1 VKHLL
6 LFICLLLP
14 ALFLGAKEYAVE
26 LDAVPGEDQI
36 FFLDLGRTGA
46 DSATFRL
53 TTPDGK
59 PVRFS
64 FDMQLSRVVVP
75 GQFQSPV
82 NGYYSKEFAPAS
94 ERRFE
99 HPGFLSFKAV
109 PGVKKYIF
117 KFRDG
122 AKETRSLPDP
132 AVRGWWI
139 ELLRDPYLTNPR
151 YLAGPKGKYRMIPGG
166 GVEFTAPIHIPRTS
180 TIVDERVNGRRF
192 FALVRCEG
200 RFNLFAVRLRNAVL
214 THLPVV
220 SCYFPPSLGVLQD
233 ICAEG
238 LLPAKNAI
246 DPKVSFWTC
255 HYVKGPSVLKE
266 LHVQVPPM
274 GRELGVS
281 LKSDLFNE
289 GDVIGIVPHLG
300 MGEFPVPFESGG
312 IRGQRYGFWKG
323 KWTVSSVL
331 ADKRGRPVLRGSGRE
346 LPLRNTKE
354 GRYTL
359 TVRLS
364 LGGTPVMEKR
374 FPVKVQKGPF

>member
-1 VKHLL
+1 MKVPL
-6 LFICLLLP
+6 LFVCLLLP
-14 ALFLGAKEYAVE
+14 ALFLGAKEYTVE
-26 LDAVPGEDQI
+26 LDAVPGEAQI
-36 FFLDLGRTGA
+36 FFLDLGGTGA

-53 TTPDGK
+53 TTPDGR

-64 FDMQLSRVVVP
+64 FDMQLSRVVVE

-109 PGVKKYIF
+109 SGVKKYIF

-139 ELLRDPYLTNPR
+139 ELMRDPYLTNPR
-151 YLAGPKGKYRMIPGG
+151 YVAGPRGRYKMIPGG
-166 GVEFTAPIHIPRTS
+166 GVEFTAAIHVPRSS

-200 RFNLFAVRLRNAVL
+200 QFNLFAVRLRNAVL

-220 SCYFPPSLGVLQD
+220 SCYFPPRPGVMQD

-238 LLPAKNAI
+238 LLPAKDAI

-266 LHVQVPPM
+266 LHVQTPPV

-289 GDVIGIVPHLG
+289 GDVIGIVPHFG
-300 MGEFPVPFESGG
+300 IGEFPVPFESGG
-312 IRGQRYGFWKG
+312 IKG
-323 KWTVSSVL
+323 KRYAFWRGEWTVSSIL
-331 ADKRGRPVLRGSGRE
+331 ADEKGRPVLKGLGRE
-346 LPLRNTKE
+346 LSLRNIKE
-354 GRYTL
+354 GSYTL

-364 LGGTPVMEKR
+364 LDGSRVMEKR

>member
-1 VKHLL
+1 MKRLL
-6 LFICLLLP
+6 LLVSLLLP
-14 ALFLGAKEYAVE
+14 ALFLAAKEYTVE
-26 LDAVPGEDQI
+26 LDAVPGEAQI
-36 FFLDLGRTGA
+36 FFLDLGGTGA

-53 TTPDGK
+53 TTPDGR

-64 FDMQLSRVVVP
+64 FDMQLSRVVVE

-139 ELLRDPYLTNPR
+139 ELMRDPYLTNPR
-151 YLAGPKGKYRMIPGG
+151 YVAGPRGRYKMIPGG
-166 GVEFTAPIHIPRTS
+166 GVEFTAAIHVPRSS

-200 RFNLFAVRLRNAVL
+200 QFNLFAVRLRNAVL

-220 SCYFPPSLGVLQD
+220 SCYFPPRPGVMQD

-238 LLPAKNAI
+238 LLPAKDAI

-266 LHVQVPPM
+266 LHVQTPPV

-289 GDVIGIVPHLG
+289 GDVIGIVPHFG
-300 MGEFPVPFESGG
+300 IGEFPVPFESGG
-312 IRGQRYGFWKG
+312 IKG
-323 KWTVSSVL
+323 KRYAFWRGEWTVSSIL
-331 ADKRGRPVLRGSGRE
+331 ADEKGRPVLKGSGRE
-346 LPLRNTKE
+346 LSLRNIKE
-354 GRYTL
+354 GSYTL

-364 LGGTPVMEKR
+364 LDGSRVREKR
-374 FPVKVQKGPF
+374 FPV

>member
-1 VKHLL
+1 MKRLL
-6 LFICLLLP
+6 LFACLLLP
-14 ALFLGAKEYAVE
+14 ALFLEAKEYTVE

-53 TTPDGK
+53 TTPDGR

-64 FDMQLSRVVVP
+64 FDMALSRVVVE

-99 HPGFLSFKAV
+99 HPGFLSFKAL

-151 YLAGPKGKYRMIPGG
+151 YLAGPKGKYKMIPGG
-166 GVEFTAPIHIPRTS
+166 GVAFTAPIHIPRTS

-200 RFNLFAVRLRNAVL
+200 QFNLFAVRLRNAVL

-220 SCYFPPSLGVLQD
+220 SCYFPPRPGVMQD

-238 LLPAKNAI
+238 LLPAKDAI

-289 GDVIGIVPHLG
+289 DDVIEIVPHFG
-300 MGEFPVPFESGG
+300 VGEFPVPFESGG
-312 IRGQRYGFWKG
+312 IKGQRYAFWKG
-323 KWTVSSVL
+323 KWTISSVL
-331 ADKRGRPVLRGSGRE
+331 SDRRGRPILEGTGRE
-346 LPLRNTKE
+346 LFLRNVKE
-354 GRYTL
+354 GSYFL

-364 LGGTPVMEKR
+364 LDGAPVMEKR
-374 FPVKVQKGPF
+374 VPVKVQKGPF